1 MADIPEF
8 KRGSTFSASGTYT
21 PGTGAP
27 ATLAGATVT
36 SKIMDYN
43 RVHTSLTVA
52 VAPNN
57 LDYTLTLLDTTKLA
71 LGIASIDLRIVWSP
85 SQIQYTTTRQLNV
98 VEQITTADA

>member
-1 MADIPEF
+1 MAVPEF

-36 SKIMDYN
+36 SKILDYN
-43 RVHTSLTVA
+43 RTHYTLTVD

-57 LDYTLTLLDTTKLA
+57 LDYTLTLLDTTKFS
-71 LGIASIDLRIVWSP
+71 LGVASLDLRIVWSAT
-85 SQIQYTTTRQLNV
+85 QIQYTTTRQINV
-98 VEQITTADA
+98 VEEITTADA

>member
-8 KRGSTFSASGTYT
+8 KRGSTLAATGRYT

-36 SKIMDYN
+36 SKIMDHN

-57 LDYTLTLLDTTKLA
+57 LDYTLTLLDTTKFA
-71 LGIASIDLRIVWSP
+71 LGIASIDLRIVWSAT
-85 SQIQYTTTRQLNV
+85 QIQYTTTRQLNV
-98 VEQITTADA
+98 VEQITTEDA

>member
-1 MADIPEF
+1 MAIPDF

-27 ATLAGATVT
+27 ATLAGASVK

-43 RVHTSLTVA
+43 RNYYTLAVE

-57 LDYTLTLLDTTKLA
+57 LDYTLTLLDTTSFSV
-71 LGIASIDLRIVWSP
+71 GIAVLDLRIEWS
-85 SQIQYTTTRQLNV
+85 STQIQYTQTRQVNV
-98 VEQITTADA
+98 VEEITTVDG